1 MKIGTDG
8 KLWYKTYSYSCR
20 YQVAFVQNEHQML
33 VGCLFPD
40 ILFYLESV
48 SIDGT
53 CALTMTHASAPS
65 SKWISSI

>member
-1 MKIGTDG
+1 MKGGADE
-8 KLWYKTYSYSCR
+8 KSWYKTYSYSCR

-48 SIDGT
+48 SIGGT
-53 CALTMTHASAPS
+53 SALTMTHTSAPS
-65 SKWISSI
+65 SNWISSI